1 MNPKYV
7 VQGLFIVAGI
17 ISILAALFNWNWFFS
32 AQNAQ
37 FIVRN
42 IGRKWARVFYGTLGL
57 ILIAA
62 AVFFYF
68 QVNQ

>member
-1 MNPKYV
+1 MNPKYI

-37 FIVRN
+37 FVVRN
-42 IGRKWARVFYGTLGL
+42 IGRKWARLFYGTLGL

>member
-1 MNPKYV
+1 MDPKYI
-7 VQGLFIVAGI
+7 VQGLFTVAGI
-17 ISILAALFNWNWFFS
+17 LSILAALFNWNWFFS

-37 FIVRN
+37 FVVRN

>member
-1 MNPKYV
+1 MNPKYI

-37 FIVRN
+37 FVVRN
-42 IGRKWARVFYGTLGL
+42 IGRKWARIFYGTLGL

>member
-1 MNPKYV
+1 MNPKYL

-42 IGRKWARVFYGTLGL
+42 IGRKWARVFYGTLGF

>member
-1 MNPKYV
+1 MNPKYL

-37 FIVRN
+37 FVVRN
-42 IGRKWARVFYGTLGL
+42 IGRKWARLFYGTLGL

>member
-1 MNPKYV
+1 MNPKYI

-37 FIVRN
+37 FVVRN

>member
-1 MNPKYV
+1 MNPKYI

-32 AQNAQ
+32 ANNAQ
-37 FIVRN
+37 FVVRN

>member
-1 MNPKYV
+1 MEPKYF

-17 ISILAALFNWNWFFS
+17 VSILAALFNWNWFFS

-42 IGRKWARVFYGTLGL
+42 IGRKWARVFYGTLGI

>member
-1 MNPKYV
+1 MNPKYL

-37 FIVRN
+37 FVVRN

>member
-1 MNPKYV
+1 MNPKYL

-37 FIVRN
+37 FVVRN

-68 QVNQ
+68 QINQ

>member
-1 MNPKYV
+1 MNPKYI

-32 AQNAQ
+32 SQNAQ
-37 FIVRN
+37 FVVRN
-42 IGRKWARVFYGTLGL
+42 IGRKWGRVFYGTLGV

-68 QVNQ
+68 QINQ

>member
-1 MNPKYV
+1 MNPKYL

-42 IGRKWARVFYGTLGL
+42 IGIKWARVFYGTLGL

>member
-1 MNPKYV
+1 MNPKYI

>member
-1 MNPKYV
+1 MNPKYI

-42 IGRKWARVFYGTLGL
+42 IGRNWARVFYGALGL

-68 QVNQ
+68 QINQ

>member
-1 MNPKYV
+1 MNPKYL

-37 FIVRN
+37 FVVRN
-42 IGRKWARVFYGTLGL
+42 FGRKWARVFYGTLGL

>member
-1 MNPKYV
+1 MDPKYI
-7 VQGLFIVAGI
+7 VQGLFTVAGI

-37 FIVRN
+37 FVVRN
-42 IGRKWARVFYGTLGL
+42 IGRKWARLFYGTLGH

-62 AVFFYF
+62 AVFFYLHG
-68 QVNQ
+68 NQ

>member
-1 MNPKYV
+1 MNPKYL

>member
-1 MNPKYV
+1 MDPKYI
-7 VQGLFIVAGI
+7 VQGLFTVAGI

-37 FIVRN
+37 FVVRN

-68 QVNQ
+68 QINQ

>member
-1 MNPKYV
+1 MDPQYI

-42 IGRKWARVFYGTLGL
+42 IGRKWARVFYGTLGIVL
-57 ILIAA
+57 ITA

>member
-1 MNPKYV
+1 MNPKYL

-37 FIVRN
+37 FVVRN
-42 IGRKWARVFYGTLGL
+42 IGRKWARIFYGTLGL

>member
-1 MNPKYV
+1 MDPKYI
-7 VQGLFIVAGI
+7 VQGLFTVAGI

-37 FIVRN
+37 FVVRN

>member
-1 MNPKYV
+1 MNPKYI
-7 VQGLFIVAGI
+7 VQGLFTVAGI